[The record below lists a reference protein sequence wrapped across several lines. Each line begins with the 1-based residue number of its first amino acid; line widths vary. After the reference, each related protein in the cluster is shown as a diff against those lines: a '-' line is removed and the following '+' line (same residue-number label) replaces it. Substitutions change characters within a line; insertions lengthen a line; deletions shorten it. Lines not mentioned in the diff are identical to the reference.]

1 LRELKA
7 AVHDSNG
14 EKAPRP
20 DGFAGD
26 FFKKCWHFIC
36 HDLPAAM
43 NLMHELKGKHWNLL
57 NSASI
62 VLLPKKNEP
71 LDARDYRPVSLMHS
85 VSKLLCKMLANRL
98 APELKKLVSMGQS
111 AFIKGRSIQDNF
123 LYVKNVLR
131 KAHKKKNPLI
141 FLKLDIAKAFDSV
154 NWGFLLQVLAK
165 MGFG

>member
-1 LRELKA
+1 
-7 AVHDSNG
+7 
-14 EKAPRP
+14 
-20 DGFAGD
+20 
-26 FFKKCWHFIC
+26 
-36 HDLPAAM
+36 M
-43 NLMHELKGKHWNLL
+43 NLMHNLKGEYWNLL

-71 LDARDYRPVSLMHS
+71 VDARDYRHVSLMHS
-85 VSKLLCKMLANRL
+85 IAMLMCKMLANRL
-98 APELKKLVSMGQS
+98 APELKRLVSVGQS

-123 LYVKNVLR
+123 LYVQNVIK

-154 NWGFLLQVLAK
+154 NWGFLLQVMAK